1 MEELTKCS
9 VTNPNIGSHGKEIQ
23 KKRKEKGGGVVVGMR
38 ENLLLL
44 EPLKYVK

>member
-1 MEELTKCS
+1 MEKLTKCS
-9 VTNPNIGSHGKEIQ
+9 VTNPNIGSHGKEILKK
-23 KKRKEKGGGVVVGMR
+23 KKRGGGVLGMR